1 MEIIKTLLFT
11 IFTIQAIHSLILP
24 KTWHRMSLQF
34 KKKARDWFI
43 DRAEKSGI
51 PWSELSGSYQ
61 ESKTFEI
68 LRSNMKQLK
77 NACIV
82 DYPNYYTKPF
92 HGYECGN
99 LNWLAAFE
107 GEAATL
113 NIAAGYWPY
122 ADVEEAQ
129 TWMRKNTTQT
139 IRDYFTAYNFENMMI
154 APNGTSYIDPKTA
167 LDIGCSIGVSTE
179 WLHREFPTAKITGLD
194 LSPHFLSVAKFRACK
209 YNQSIHYVH
218 ENAEDMS
225 FEDGSF
231 SLITCNYLFHEVP
244 KEATKTILREIYRI
258 TEDKG
263 VIAIVDLEPDVLR
276 EKENSFLTPFRRWM
290 FEITEPHIYSYYE
303 NDMLELLNEAGFKN
317 IVKSKNDPV
326 NSVWLAQK

>member
-1 MEIIKTLLFT
+1 MKIVLFIIF
-11 IFTIQAIHSLILP
+11 FIQVVESLNIP
-24 KTWHRMSLQF
+24 KTWYRANLQF

-51 PWSELSGSYQ
+51 PWNDLSASYQ
-61 ESKTFEI
+61 ESETFNI

-77 NACIV
+77 NACII
-82 DYPNYYTKPF
+82 DYPRYYIKPF

-99 LNWLAAFE
+99 LNWQAAFE

-113 NIAAGYWPY
+113 NIAAGYWPC
-122 ADVEEAQ
+122 AGLDEAQ
-129 TWMRKNTTQT
+129 LWMRKNTTQT
-139 IRDYFTAYNFENMMI
+139 IRDYFTAYNFENMFF

-167 LDIGCSIGVSTE
+167 LDIGCSIGISTE
-179 WLHREFPTAKITGLD
+179 WLHREFPTTSVSGLD
-194 LSPHFLSVAKFRACK
+194 LSPYFLSVAKFRASK
-209 YNQSIHYVH
+209 YNQNIQYVH
-218 ENAEDMS
+218 ENAEVMS
-225 FEDGSF
+225 FDDNSF
-231 SLITCNYLFHEVP
+231 SLVTCNYLFHEVP
-244 KEATKTILREIYRI
+244 TDATQTILREIYRI

-263 VIAIVDLEPDVLR
+263 VIAVVDLEPDVLR

-290 FEITEPHIYSYYE
+290 FEITEPHIYSYYQ
-303 NDMLELLNEAGFKN
+303 NDMKELLNEAGFKN